1 MMIRKAMMYGM
12 LLAVLITAMGAQS
25 AFGESAAPLAVI
37 ESPTHDFGAV
47 YAGEKIL
54 HTFEIRNEGDA
65 PLKIEKVKTG

>member
-1 MMIRKAMMYGM
+1 MIRKAMMHGVF
-12 LLAVLITAMGAQS
+12 LAVLITAMGGPL

-47 YAGEKIL
+47 YAGEKIY

-65 PLKIEKVKTG
+65 PLEIEKVKTG